1 MGTAAGVRYSR
12 SIGSIMPGLVELC
25 PPHLVHALVFGSAEG
40 HGCPEPKVE
49 VTENFES
56 CYQSLGVEPR
66 PLRFNAAIN
75 TLAAT

>member
-1 MGTAAGVRYSR
+1 MGTAAVPLLQVDGLLL
-12 SIGSIMPGLVELC
+12 PGCVELC

-49 VTENFES
+49 VAEIFES
-56 CYQSLGVEPR
+56 CYRALGVSAR
-66 PLRFNAAIN
+66 SLRFNAAIN

>member
-1 MGTAAGVRYSR
+1 MGTAADAAT
-12 SIGSIMPGLVELC
+12 PGRWAYNARLRRAVS
-25 PPHLVHALVFGSAEG
+25 PPLVHALVFGSAED

-49 VTENFES
+49 VAEIFKS
-56 CYQSLGVEPR
+56 CYQALRCRAAR